1 MARLE
6 EAGYFIVFF
15 TKNFEINLKMLTF
28 VQLIT

>member
-6 EAGYFIVFF
+6 EAGFFIVVF
-15 TKNFEINLKMLTF
+15 TKNFANNLKMLTF